1 MNITDINHLKELK
14 HLRAVG
20 ECGIID
26 NSIKKL
32 SNLET
37 LNMSENENILNI
49 DHMTKL
55 KELDADGLYELNN
68 EFIKK
73 LTNLERLSVEH
84 NMDINDVS
92 HMTRLREIKYSQDR
106 DEIITNRIEIHH
118 GSI

>member
-1 MNITDINHLKELK
+1 LKELK
-14 HLRAVG
+14 HLRAG
-20 ECGIID
+20 SECGIID

-32 SNLET
+32 SNQET

-55 KELDADGLYELNN
+55 KELDADGLYELND

-73 LTNLERLSVEH
+73 LTNLERLSIEH
-84 NMDINDVS
+84 NMDINNVS